1 MQNCG
6 PRPRLAT
13 AALALLLAAACS
25 DSPTA
30 AVPEPGPPVTPPVTP
45 PAAAGEFFNGAYL
58 GDAESTPERIAGAIR
73 DFASLSGKQPALV
86 KTFHPLSC
94 DFSAAG
100 WCGQVLRE
108 VARTGSTNYVALD
121 LRWPGAPSTGLLDAL
136 NAGQADAHFTRI
148 ARELAGVPG
157 TVLLEPGW
165 EMNGDWND
173 YRWQGVANG
182 RDGSAPAKYAQ
193 AWRRMVGIFRAQ
205 GAANVRWVFNP
216 NAGNPLTWRATGA
229 SHWNW
234 YANYYPGDAYVDYV
248 GMHGFNAPR
257 VFNAPWASF
266 DVLFDGDGADR
277 MLSDLI
283 ARFPGKPVII
293 GEFASDEGSGDA
305 KAEWIRAAFRRLRSH
320 AAVAGAVWFNMT
332 KETTWRVDSSSSA
345 LAAYREV
352 LADPGVKTAFAPAPA
367 AGANRL
373 AMR

>member
-1 MQNCG
+1 MQNRA
-6 PRPRLAT
+6 PRPRLT
-13 AALALLLAAACS
+13 AAIVLLLAACS
-25 DSPTA
+25 DTPTA
-30 AVPEPGPPVTPPVTP
+30 AVPEPGPLPGNPPVTP
-45 PAAAGEFFNGAYL
+45 PAAAGEFFNGAFL

-73 DFASLSGKQPALV
+73 DFAGLAGKQPALV

-121 LRWPGAPSTGLLDAL
+121 LRWSGAPSTNLLDAL
-136 NAGQADAHFTRI
+136 NAGQADAAFARI

-173 YRWQGVANG
+173 YRWQGAANG

-257 VFNAPWASF
+257 VFGAAWASF

-320 AAVAGAVWFNMT
+320 PAVAGAVWFNMT
-332 KETTWRVDSSSSA
+332 KETAWRVDSSSSA

-352 LADPGVKTAFAPAPA
+352 LADPAVKTAFAPAPA

-373 AMR
+373 AMQ